1 MPISVLSIY
10 FVAVSTGY
18 QNPVDTAKA
27 DNVEDRGCSGLV
39 GLGKL
44 CNSPRRAFP
53 EACCPSGATCTWE
66 GWGRSS
72 QAKCRLKIRSCSCV
86 NTRDNRGGNTCVSQ
100 LNYGLSCK
108 NFLGWKDCDRQCNL
122 CACSTASGITQ
133 EHCNGRGTC
142 EATCTQYTCTGAKCK
157 CDPGWS

>member
-1 MPISVLSIY
+1 MKNLFTV
-10 FVAVSTGY
+10 
-18 QNPVDTAKA
+18 
-27 DNVEDRGCSGLV
+27 
-39 GLGKL
+39 
-44 CNSPRRAFP
+44 
-53 EACCPSGATCTWE
+53 
-66 GWGRSS
+66 
-72 QAKCRLKIRSCSCV
+72 RSCSCV

-157 CDPGWS
+157 CDPGWSGDKCQNRKKMIAYIYIYIYIYTTYNTSMNAVDMLDRVFSLFVQ